1 MNNLLTLTPEQ
12 QRAYD
17 RFIRARNTMKIVR
30 TKDNAKLPYIPQRDY
45 LDSYHEARSLVPLF
59 IPNEPWLE
67 YLEASAAWW
76 AVEPE
81 FRDRDRMRMSRGDY
95 GVADSW
101 EEYEP
106 KMRDMV
112 SELKG
117 K

>member
-1 MNNLLTLTPEQ
+1 MNLTTEQ

-17 RFIRARNTMKIVR
+17 RFIRARDTMKIVR
-30 TKDNAKLPYIPQRDY
+30 TAKNIKLPYIPQRDY
-45 LDSYHEARSLVPLF
+45 LDSYHETASLVPLF

-67 YLEASAAWW
+67 YKEASEAWW
-76 AVEPE
+76 KIEPA
-81 FRDRDRMRMSRGDY
+81 FRDKERMRMSRGDY
-95 GVADSW
+95 GVSDNW
-101 EEYEP
+101 DEHEP